1 MFSFLCLHFI
11 RPEPCNPT
19 TVSLFGHA
27 FLGLDSISYLGS
39 SASCRGESCLLTVQ
53 VYGRLDISSVS
64 SSLRRSFLS
73 CTILSPREFCDKKL
87 SSKKIWTHHCRVKIL
102 TLWFRLDFY
111 LFGKWI
117 TRLTLLRLRLLLRI
131 ILRLSSE
138 KFPRRKFFFASS
150 WIGILRFS
158 LLLLRTEKSC
168 GDKKVSV
175 TC

>member
-64 SSLRRSFLS
+64 SSLRISFLS
-73 CTILSPREFCDKKL
+73 CTILSLREL
-87 SSKKIWTHHCRVKIL
+87 LHVIRRSTNWTCLILVERRNFLISHDAHILWTTDISRGNELLQWGSHH
-102 TLWFRLDFY
+102 
-111 LFGKWI
+111 
-117 TRLTLLRLRLLLRI
+117 RLLFP
-131 ILRLSSE
+131 E
-138 KFPRRKFFFASS
+138 KF
-150 WIGILRFS
+150 I
-158 LLLLRTEKSC
+158 
-168 GDKKVSV
+168 
-175 TC
+175 

>member
-64 SSLRRSFLS
+64 SSLRISFLS
-73 CTILSPREFCDKKL
+73 CTILSLRELLHLIRRSTNWTCLILVERRTFLISCDAHSRVRTLNSFWQKEP
-87 SSKKIWTHHCRVKIL
+87 KIRW
-102 TLWFRLDFY
+102 
-111 LFGKWI
+111 
-117 TRLTLLRLRLLLRI
+117 
-131 ILRLSSE
+131 
-138 KFPRRKFFFASS
+138 ASA
-150 WIGILRFS
+150 L
-158 LLLLRTEKSC
+158 KSC
-168 GDKKVSV
+168 SGPYRWQKFKVGDENVLGSGGAMAI
-175 TC
+175 C

>member
-19 TVSLFGHA
+19 TISLFGHA

-53 VYGRLDISSVS
+53 VHGCLDISSVS

-87 SSKKIWTHHCRVKIL
+87 SSKKN
-102 TLWFRLDFY
+102 LDASLPSENINSVVSSRF
-111 LFGKWI
+111 LPLRKVNNTTNTTRNTTITTNNTTTIFGKI
-117 TRLTLLRLRLLLRI
+117 P
-131 ILRLSSE
+131 SE
-138 KFPRRKFFFASS
+138 KNFFASS
-150 WIGILRFS
+150 
-158 LLLLRTEKSC
+158 
-168 GDKKVSV
+168 
-175 TC
+175 